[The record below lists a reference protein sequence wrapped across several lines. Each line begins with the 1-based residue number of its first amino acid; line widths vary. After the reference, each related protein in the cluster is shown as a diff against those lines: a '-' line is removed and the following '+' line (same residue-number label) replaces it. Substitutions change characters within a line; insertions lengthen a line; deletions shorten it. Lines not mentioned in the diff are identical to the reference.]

1 MAITNLPYDDDRIL
15 EAVAEAH
22 VLSRETRDVRVD
34 FTGTGVSEE
43 DTATVTATLT
53 WTVTAAEAVRI
64 LDVARVQA
72 GDEAGAADGPSAILA
87 ACDET
92 S

>member
-15 EAVAEAH
+15 DAVADAH
-22 VLSRETRDVRVD
+22 VISRETRDVRVD
-34 FTGTGVSEE
+34 FTGTGVGPE

-53 WTVTAAEAVRI
+53 WTVSAAEAVRI
-64 LDVARVQA
+64 LDAARLQEDDDAASA
-72 GDEAGAADGPSAILA
+72 GPNAILA
-87 ACDET
+87 ACDEA

>member
-15 EAVAEAH
+15 EAVAEARM
-22 VLSRETRDVRVD
+22 LSRETRDVRVD
-34 FTGTGVSEE
+34 FTGTGVGPD

-53 WTVTAAEAVRI
+53 WTVSAAEAVRI
-64 LDVARVQA
+64 LEAARVQA
-72 GDEAGAADGPSAILA
+72 GDEPDAATGPVAVPSE
-87 ACDET
+87 CDEA